1 MIDIDAL
8 FGGESE
14 EDRVKQERMRRYRA
28 DMEKAKGYGQPSGIP
43 GVASIAAGMHG
54 QQGQALQGMA
64 NQVSGAYQREHDSRL
79 AQMREQ
85 RRMEH
90 EKEMAMMATKLMQ
103 QEQEGA
109 IIRSLLYR

>member
-1 MIDIDAL
+1 
-8 FGGESE
+8 
-14 EDRVKQERMRRYRA
+14 
-28 DMEKAKGYGQPSGIP
+28 
-43 GVASIAAGMHG
+43 MHG

-64 NQVSGAYQREHDSRL
+64 NQVSGAFQREHDSRL

-90 EKEMAMMATKLMQ
+90 EKEMAMMATKLRQ

-109 IIRSLLYR
+109 IIRSLLNG